1 MTKLTLRLDEDLI
14 VRAKQYARRTGKTLS
29 QVVAD
34 YFRLLTAYEPEA
46 KGETPIVQS
55 LKGSLRGAD
64 VDRNDYRRHL
74 REKYTS

>member
-1 MTKLTLRLDEDLI
+1 MSKLTLHLDADLI
-14 VRAKQYARRTGKTLS
+14 VRAKQYAKRTGKSLS

-34 YFRLLTAYEPEA
+34 YFRLLTSYEPKA
-46 KGETPIVQS
+46 KSKTPLVQS

-64 VDRNDYRRHL
+64 VDRNGYRRHL